1 LATVSLVNA
10 HPDLDAAF
18 ARAMELAGLDDCIVP
33 GDKVLIKPNQHGAEG
48 YTSAAVMRAAA
59 VWAFSQD
66 AGGVSVGDG
75 PNWALTNTTGYF
87 EQTGLSR
94 VCDEIGARALN
105 FHAGEYTTLRPGS
118 RDLPDIIGF
127 SRHLCEADVIINL
140 PVMKTH
146 FNTLVTLGIK
156 NLKGCLRPI
165 DKKTLHEMELNAGL
179 AEVARLLAPRLTATV
194 IDATTAYEGMGPA
207 AGTPVEMGLL
217 IASEDIVA
225 ADAIACD
232 LMGIDPAQ
240 VRLIRFCA
248 ERDVGEMDLGQI
260 AVVDERVAQHRRRF
274 ELPYEAFAREFPDLR
289 LCTEHACSGCGLNLF
304 RALEIARSA
313 GQEVICETVVIGPS
327 LATEGQTLLVGK
339 CTRDGWASL
348 PHVPGCPPRIEA
360 IRAAL
365 TGIATQDDVPRS

>member
-1 LATVSLVNA
+1 LTTVSLVQA

-59 VWAFSQD
+59 VWARSND
-66 AGGVSVGDG
+66 AGEVWIGDG
-75 PNWALTNTTGYF
+75 PNWAMTDTVAYY

-94 VCDEIGARALN
+94 VCDETGARALN
-105 FHAGEYTTLRPGS
+105 FHVGEYTTLRPGS

-127 SRHLCEADVIINL
+127 SRYIYQADVIINL

-165 DKKTLHEMELNAGL
+165 DKRTLHEMELNAAL
-179 AEVARLLAPRLTATV
+179 AEVARLLAPRVTATV

-225 ADAIACD
+225 ADAVACD

-248 ERDVGEMDLGQI
+248 ERGVGEMDLDQI
-260 AVVDERVAQHRRRF
+260 QVVGERVIDHRRRF
-274 ELPYEAFAREFPDLR
+274 ELPYEAIAREFPNLT

-304 RALEIARSA
+304 RALDIARSA
-313 GQEVICETVVIGPS
+313 GQGIICQTVIIGPC

-339 CTRDGWASL
+339 CTKDGWADL

-365 TGIATQDDVPRS
+365 TGIATKDDVPRS